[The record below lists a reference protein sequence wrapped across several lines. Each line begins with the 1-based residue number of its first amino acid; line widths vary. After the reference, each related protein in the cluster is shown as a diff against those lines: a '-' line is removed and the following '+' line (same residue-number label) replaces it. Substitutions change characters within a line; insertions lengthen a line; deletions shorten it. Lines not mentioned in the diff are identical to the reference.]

1 MSGMDLGHTEEKPG
15 KVLVVDDDAGARGII
30 ALLLQEC
37 RFTVETAAN
46 GAEAIAKLAGDR
58 GSITAVVTDVS
69 MPDMTGVEL
78 AYYIR
83 ERYPWLAVAI
93 VSGDISDI
101 ERSIV
106 TRAGVPFIKKPVTME
121 ALTSAITEAK
131 QRIGDALATDD

>member
-1 MSGMDLGHTEEKPG
+1 MHMGQDHTEESPG

-30 ALLLQEC
+30 ALLLQES
-37 RFTVETAAN
+37 RFAVDTASN
-46 GAEAIAKLAGDR
+46 GAEAIAKLSADR
-58 GSITAVVTDVS
+58 GSFTAVVTDVS

-83 ERYPWLAVAI
+83 ERYPWLAVTI

-106 TRAGVPFIKKPVTME
+106 TRAGVPFIKKPPTLD
-121 ALTSAITEAK
+121 ALLSAIAEAK
-131 QRIGDALATDD
+131 QRIGDALATDE